1 MARKS
6 KEEKIMAHGESVIED
21 FQTLYDNEARAVIEY
36 NKLLSEYQKLNKRF
50 NKIISINDAVSK
62 DVIVNN
68 ESLKDSVDYTIKT
81 AREKLLSNVAE
92 HRKTKEILAKSVEK
106 DKVKDKTLKKELEL
120 AYIKIS
126 KLEVELENSKRNSSS
141 NAQNLFQ
148 KRSEANHSLE
158 INLPKFKNTSYEELL
173 KQEIKKSNLNK
184 THLIVAKLTI
194 DNFQDIKTRIEE
206 HGNISTFLRGTAKY
220 LYVTLGNEH
229 IVYYSHHNIYYL
241 IFSNLNI
248 DEAKVKMNVANIKR
262 KLNNLTITFSIGVTE
277 HIVNEDTFESINKR
291 CDVANEEAAIGN
303 TDSSFSVK

>member
-6 KEEKIMAHGESVIED
+6 KEEKIMEHGESVIED
-21 FQTLYDNEARAVIEY
+21 FQTLYDKEARAVIEY
-36 NKLLSEYQKLNKRF
+36 NNLLKEYQKLNKRF

-92 HRKTKEILAKSVEK
+92 HRKTKEILAKSVEN
-106 DKVKDKTLKKELEL
+106 DKQKDKTLKKELEQ

-126 KLEVELENSKRNSSS
+126 KLEVDLENSKRSSNS

-148 KRSEANHSLE
+148 KRSEPNHSLE
-158 INLPKFKNTSYEELL
+158 INLPQFKNTSYEELL
-173 KQEIKKSNLNK
+173 NQEIKKSNLTK
-184 THLIVAKLTI
+184 TNLIVAKLTI

-229 IVYYSHHNIYYL
+229 TVYYSHHNIYYL

-248 DEAKVKMNVANIKR
+248 EEAKVKMNVANIKR

-277 HIVNEDTFESINKR
+277 HIVDEDTFESINKR
-291 CDVANEEAAIGN
+291 CDVANEEASIGN
-303 TDSSFSVK
+303 TESSFSIK